1 MTPQPS
7 PTSRVRL
14 GLLLGLVF
22 TLGVVL
28 FGLRYL
34 GQHAEIATP
43 VAKPPQAPPAGRQIS
58 VMPRSSA
65 SLKLDES
72 KNVWPDA
79 PEVTPT
85 SLRRLDDQVFERV
98 LAMATEMQLTD
109 SARLLGFSA
118 RAEVVLDAMMKEPRF
133 IEMRATMERQEE
145 RWPSADTAE
154 RAQVMV
160 ARRDGYDELLAEA
173 RVRLAAIR

>member
-43 VAKPPQAPPAGRQIS
+43 VAKPTQAPPARRQIS
-58 VMPRSSA
+58 VM
-65 SLKLDES
+65 
-72 KNVWPDA
+72 

-145 RWPSADTAE
+145 RWPSADAAE

>member
-34 GQHAEIATP
+34 GRHAEIATP
-43 VAKPPQAPPAGRQIS
+43 VAKPTQAPPAKGQVR
-58 VMPRSSA
+58 VKPRSSA
-65 SLKLDES
+65 SLNLDES

-98 LAMATEMQLTD
+98 LVMATKMQLTD
-109 SARLLGFSA
+109 SGRLLGFSA

-133 IEMRATMERQEE
+133 IEMRATLERQEE

>member
-7 PTSRVRL
+7 PTSRVQF
-14 GLLLGLVF
+14 GLLIGLVF
-22 TLGVVL
+22 TLGAIL
-28 FGLRYL
+28 FGLRFL
-34 GQHAEIATP
+34 GRHAEIATP
-43 VAKPPQAPPAGRQIS
+43 VAKPTQTPPARRQASAI
-58 VMPRSSA
+58 PRSSA

-72 KNVWPDA
+72 KNVWPDT

-98 LAMATEMQLTD
+98 LAMATEMQLVD

-118 RAEVVLDAMMKEPRF
+118 LAEVVLDAMMKEPRF

-160 ARRDGYDELLAEA
+160 ARRVGYDELLAEA

>member
-22 TLGVVL
+22 TLGVIL

-34 GQHAEIATP
+34 GRHAEIATP
-43 VAKPPQAPPAGRQIS
+43 VAKPTQAPPAKGQVR
-58 VMPRSSA
+58 VKPRSSA
-65 SLKLDES
+65 SLNLDES

-98 LAMATEMQLTD
+98 LVMATKMQLTD
-109 SARLLGFSA
+109 SGRLLGFSA

>member
-28 FGLRYL
+28 FGLRFL
-34 GQHAEIATP
+34 GRRAEIAAT
-43 VAKPPQAPPAGRQIS
+43 VAKLTQVPSARRQVS
-58 VMPRSSA
+58 ALPRSSA

-79 PEVTPT
+79 PEVTPA
-85 SLRRLDDQVFERV
+85 SLRRLDDQVYEKV
-98 LAMATEMQLTD
+98 LAIATEMQLAD
-109 SARLLGFSA
+109 STRLLGFSV

-133 IEMRATMERQEE
+133 IEMRAIMEQQEE

-160 ARRDGYDELLAEA
+160 ARRVGYDELLAET